1 MIPKAGEELDPAEL
15 HEYCAGRMPYF
26 AVPRYIEYISEIPK
40 TANEKVRKNVLRE
53 AGITPNTWD
62 REAAGIQVRK

>member
-1 MIPKAGEELDPAEL
+1 MERELDPAEL
-15 HEYCAGRMPYF
+15 HEYCAQRMPYF
-26 AVPRYIEYISEIPK
+26 AVPRYIEYVAEIPK

-53 AGITPNTWD
+53 QGITPNTWD